1 MESDMGDS
9 IEYCQDCETNVA
21 CHLNRGCLRLNSL
34 CPSDG
39 TACSAALWLCN
50 ECGHEFEEMD
60 AAGVDVAQD
69 CEEQVI
75 ACPKC
80 YANNLDAD
88 GSLTHPDDRLPNVP
102 SEQPADTNLNR

>member
-1 MESDMGDS
+1 
-9 IEYCQDCETNVA
+9 
-21 CHLNRGCLRLNSL
+21 
-34 CPSDG
+34 
-39 TACSAALWLCN
+39 
-50 ECGHEFEEMD
+50 MD